1 MSPEIGQAGFRLA
14 LFLVVCSGVLLF
26 VVPRGTAEFAITVVT
41 LLIGLAFSGLIAL
54 FIRVFGR

>member
-1 MSPEIGQAGFRLA
+1 MSPELGQAGLRVA
-14 LFLVVCSGVLLF
+14 LFLIVCSTGLLF

-41 LLIGLAFSGLIAL
+41 LVIGLLFSGLIVL